1 MILGTAMSLLQNL
14 RFTLRMLRKN
24 PALALSAILATGL
37 GIGATSAMFSVTD
50 GILLHP
56 LPFPQSDRL
65 VNVWESA
72 PTRNLPRL
80 VAAPANYYDWRAQA
94 QSFSAIGAYQQATFN
109 LASHDSEPERF
120 TGAICD
126 PGFFAALNIPPMLGS
141 VITGD
146 QDQPGHDAVVVLG
159 FTAWQQR
166 FGADP
171 AIVGRQ
177 IEINGRSRTVIGVMP
192 RGFEYPAQA
201 VMWSPLALD
210 AATKARR
217 DFHRLRAIARL
228 RDAVPLERARAEMQT
243 IAAGLARQYP
253 DLNADETAS
262 VNPVLEDLVGT
273 IRPALLVLLGAVGAV
288 LLIACANVANLLLA
302 KASSRRREIAI
313 RTSLGAGRATI
324 LAQMLTESVVLA
336 LLGGAAG
343 LLMAQVALRGLIS
356 LAPAAIPR
364 LEEVALNDR
373 AVGLALALSLA
384 TGILFGLAPAWFA
397 SRIDVNGML
406 KEGMR
411 GSSARNPLRSTL
423 VAAQVAIALV
433 LLSGAGLLMRTFY
446 EVARV
451 DAGFQ
456 PERLMTMRISPA
468 PVRYRDH
475 PELQLQ
481 LARGILEKVST
492 IPGVRQVAIASD
504 VPLLG
509 SPIYIMRFAGRPP
522 VTPSHA
528 LVANYSAVTPA
539 FFDAMGMRLTRGRA
553 ISDRDSPGSPLVAVV
568 NQTLVDRYFPHED
581 PLGKQLE
588 IGFSDPP
595 RWREI
600 VGVVADVKSAGLDQ
614 DTPVQV
620 YAAQAQMPSFP
631 SGTVSSMTVLARTA
645 TDPARLG
652 PAIHA
657 AILAV
662 DRSQPVYAI
671 QPMTDVV
678 SQSIAQRRLSL
689 VLLAFFAMSAMLL
702 AAIGVYGVMSFVVA
716 QRTGEIGI
724 RMALGAQAGQVAWQ
738 IQRQGMTLVA
748 VGLASGLAGGL
759 LLTQYLSSLLFRV
772 NARDPLVFGASAA
785 LLVLVSI
792 LACWLPARRASR
804 VDPLTALRSE

>member
-1 MILGTAMSLLQNL
+1 MGLLQNL
-14 RFTLRMLRKN
+14 KFTARMMRKN

-80 VAAPANYYDWRAQA
+80 VAAPGNYYDWRAQSR
-94 QSFSAIGAYQQATFN
+94 SFSAIGAYQQATFN
-109 LASHDSEPERF
+109 LASRDSEPERF
-120 TGAICD
+120 LGAICD
-126 PGFFAALNIPPMLGS
+126 PGFFAALGVPALLGR
-141 VITGD
+141 VFTAEE
-146 QDQPGHDAVVVLG
+146 DQPGRDAVVVVG

-166 FGADP
+166 FGADT

-177 IEINGRSRTVIGVMP
+177 IEINGRTRTVVGVMP

-217 DFHRLRAIARL
+217 DFHRLRVIARL
-228 RDAVPLERARAEMQT
+228 KDGVPLERARAEFQT
-243 IAAGLARQYP
+243 IAARLAQQYP
-253 DLNADETAS
+253 DLNADETAA
-262 VNPVLEDLVGT
+262 VNLVLDDLVGT
-273 IRPALLVLLGAVGAV
+273 VRPALLVLLGAVGAV

-302 KASSRRREIAI
+302 KASGRRREIAI
-313 RTSLGAGRATI
+313 RTSLGAGRSTI
-324 LAQMLTESVVLA
+324 VTQMLTESVVLA
-336 LLGGAAG
+336 TLGGATG
-343 LLMAQVALRGLIS
+343 LMLAQVALRGLIS
-356 LAPAAIPR
+356 LAPATIPR
-364 LEEVALNDR
+364 LEEVALNGR

-397 SRIDVNGML
+397 SRIDVNSML

-411 GSSARNPLRSTL
+411 GSSGRNPLRSAL
-423 VAAQVAIALV
+423 VAAQVGMALV
-433 LLSGAGLLMRTFY
+433 LLSGAGLLMRSFY

-451 DAGFQ
+451 DAGFD

-468 PVRYRDH
+468 PVKYRDH
-475 PELQLQ
+475 PDLQIQ
-481 LARGILEKVST
+481 LARGILEKVSAL
-492 IPGVRQVAIASD
+492 PGVRLAAIASD

-509 SPIYIMRFAGRPP
+509 GPIYIMRFAGRPA
-522 VTPSHA
+522 VTPA
-528 LVANYSAVTPA
+528 QAPVANYFAVTAA

-553 ISDRDSPGSPLVAVV
+553 ITARDAQGSPLVAVV

-581 PLGKQLE
+581 PIGKQLE

-600 VGVVADVKSAGLDQ
+600 VGVVADVKAAGLDQ

-631 SGTVSSMTVLARTA
+631 SGTVTSMTVLARTA
-645 TDPARLG
+645 GDPARLG

-657 AILAV
+657 AILGV

-678 SQSIAQRRLSL
+678 SKSIAQRRLSL
-689 VLLAFFAMSAMLL
+689 VLLAFFAASAMLL

-724 RMALGAQAGQVAWQ
+724 RMALGARSSQVAWHV
-738 IQRQGMTLVA
+738 QRQGMTLVA
-748 VGLASGLAGGL
+748 AGLAGGL
-759 LLTQYLSSLLFRV
+759 AGGLVLTRYLSTLLFRV
-772 NARDPLVFGASAA
+772 DARDPLVFGVSAA
-785 LLVLVSI
+785 LLVVVSI
-792 LACWLPARRASR
+792 VACWLPARRASR
-804 VDPLTALRSE
+804 VDPLTALRNE